1 MQPVILAL
9 DARLGE
15 AGDTLPLKGHLDETS
30 YTLGEREFSLPS
42 GIDYDLMLTNAGE
55 GILATGILTTHVVG
69 TCDRCLS
76 PAEFDVSG
84 EVAEYYLFE
93 EPEDTGDDDDDELD
107 FSLVSADNTID
118 LSGALLSTLVMET
131 PFVVLCRPDCKGLCP
146 VCGAN
151 LNEEDCGHAAQIE
164 EDRLKASPFAVLAS
178 LDLDHDEDGNGDA
191 PASGEQPQD
200 DKPDAE

>member
-1 MQPVILAL
+1 MQPVIFAL

-15 AGDTLPLKGHLDETS
+15 AGDTLPLKGHLDESS

-55 GILATGILTTHVVG
+55 GILVTGILTTHVVG

-84 EVAEYYLFE
+84 EVDEYYLFE
-93 EPEDTGDDDDDELD
+93 EPEDTGDDEDDELD

-118 LSGALLSTLVMET
+118 LSGALLSSLVMET
-131 PFVVLCRPDCKGLCP
+131 PFVVLCQPDCKGLCP

-164 EDRLKASPFAVLAS
+164 EERLKASPFAVLAS
-178 LDLDHDEDGNGDA
+178 LALDGEEGEKDKV
-191 PASGEQPQD
+191 SGAAGEAREG
-200 DKPDAE
+200 KPDAE

>member
-1 MQPVILAL
+1 MQPVILEL

-84 EVAEYYLFE
+84 EVDEYYLFE

>member
-15 AGDTLPLKGHLDETS
+15 AGDTLPLKGHLGETS

-84 EVAEYYLFE
+84 EVDEYYLFE

>member
-1 MQPVILAL
+1 MQPVIFAL

-15 AGDTLPLKGHLDETS
+15 AGDTLPLKGHLDESS

-55 GILATGILTTHVVG
+55 GILVTGILTTHVVG

-84 EVAEYYLFE
+84 EVDEYYLFE

-118 LSGALLSTLVMET
+118 LSGALLSSLVMET
-131 PFVVLCRPDCKGLCP
+131 PFVVLCQPDCKGLCP

-164 EDRLKASPFAVLAS
+164 EERLKASPFAVLAS
-178 LDLDHDEDGNGDA
+178 LDLDGEEGEKDKV
-191 PASGEQPQD
+191 SGAAGEAQEG
-200 DKPDAE
+200 KPDAE